1 MNNSIPLCLL
11 VYGLATTAMF
21 SQAVKATLVDQS
33 TKESVPFATISLNH
47 KSGMIS
53 SEQGKFNFH
62 LDRETT
68 EEDSLYIRSLGY
80 KEKVI
85 PISKFKDSI
94 IFLQPED
101 IILNEVVLL
110 NTTYTADQIMEKVLD
125 SLRVNYQPAYT
136 NQRIF
141 YRDSDIN
148 QFKQFDVDVKE
159 STIEEINQEFAN
171 QIINELPDA
180 FPYHR
185 ELLGDL
191 YIKSSVT
198 GVEELKLNPIKA
210 CQLYDK
216 NNEFSSDDLEA
227 KMQDLLRKH
236 VKRNSY
242 FKIKSGLIGAKTDE
256 IDSSFFDQKVDSLV
270 SAKDSLEAQKKS
282 KENFNSSLRSG
293 IRDFINV
300 NFLDED
306 SDLDVIHNQRKYEFA
321 LEGLTYLD
329 KELVY
334 RIVFEPKRGDYSGVL
349 YVNTDDFGIMRID
362 YSNAEPLR
370 KIDLFG
376 ISYRHNLREGTYLYK
391 RNDNGTYS
399 LKFQEENNGTVFGID
414 RPLKIIEKNK
424 HVKGRRKQNQV
435 RLNVDFTIQNI
446 KKQTLLMFES
456 SPISK
461 EAFTQME
468 AENNIEPVDLPRYDP
483 SFWEGY
489 NILAPNDAITEFKSI
504 E

>member
-1 MNNSIPLCLL
+1 MNRFISLYLL
-11 VYGLATTAMF
+11 VISLVTTSAF
-21 SQAVKATLVDQS
+21 SQSIKATLVDQS
-33 TKESVPFATISLNH
+33 TQEPIPFATISLNK

-53 SEQGKFNFH
+53 SEQGMFNFH
-62 LDRETT
+62 LEREISEKDT
-68 EEDSLYIRSLGY
+68 LYIRSLGY

-85 PISKFKDSI
+85 AISKFKDSI

-125 SLRVNYQPAYT
+125 SLLVNYQASYS

-148 QFKQFDVDVKE
+148 QFKQFDVDVKQ
-159 STIEEINQEFAN
+159 STIEEFNQEFAD
-171 QIINELPDA
+171 QIIDELPNA

-191 YIKSSVT
+191 YIKSSAT
-198 GVEELKLNPIKA
+198 GVEELKLDPIKA

-227 KMQDLLRKH
+227 KLQDLLRKH

-242 FKIKSGLIGAKTDE
+242 FKIKSGLIGGKTDE

-270 SAKDSLEAQKKS
+270 SAKDSLENQKKS
-282 KENFNSSLRSG
+282 KEHFNNSLRSS
-293 IRDFINV
+293 IWDFLNV
-300 NFLDED
+300 NFFDED
-306 SDLDVIHNQRKYEFA
+306 SDLDVIHNQRKYEFV
-321 LEGLTYLD
+321 LEGVTYLD
-329 KELVY
+329 NELVY
-334 RIVFEPKRGDYSGVL
+334 KIVFEPKRGDYSGKL
-349 YVNTDDFGIMRID
+349 YVNTDDFGVMRID
-362 YSNAEPLR
+362 YRNVEPLR
-370 KIDLFG
+370 KINLFG
-376 ISYRHNLREGTYLYK
+376 ISYRHNLKEGTYLYK
-391 RNDNGTYS
+391 RNDSGTYS
-399 LKFQEENNGTVFGID
+399 LKFQEENNSIVFGID

-435 RLNVDFTIQNI
+435 RLGVDFKIQNI
-446 KKQTLLMFES
+446 QKQTLLVFNS
-456 SPISK
+456 SPITK
-461 EAFTQME
+461 ESFTQIDG
-468 AENNIEPVDLPRYDP
+468 ENNIEPAYLPRYDP

-489 NILAPNDAITEFKSI
+489 NILAPNDAITEFKSL